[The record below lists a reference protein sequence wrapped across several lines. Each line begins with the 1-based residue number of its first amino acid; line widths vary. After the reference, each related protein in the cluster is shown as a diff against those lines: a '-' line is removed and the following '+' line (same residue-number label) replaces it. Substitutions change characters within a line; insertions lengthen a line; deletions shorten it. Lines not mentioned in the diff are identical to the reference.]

1 MNKTLRRKFFGMV
14 GGLTL
19 VATLPGCFPLVA
31 GGMAGG
37 ALVIADRRN
46 PGTQAIDR
54 GIQLE
59 AESMLIKAYG
69 DNVHVNVSVFNRR
82 VLLTGEV
89 RTDALK
95 NDVAQKIKAMKNV
108 TEVFNELVPA
118 PLSGLTARAND
129 TYLTT
134 RIKAAF
140 MTKESIPSNSMKIV
154 TEASKVYLMG
164 IVTDA
169 EANQAVDVARQVPG
183 VKQVTKIFDVISEA
197 DKKRLDGQTK

>member
-1 MNKTLRRKFFGMV
+1 MKTILRRKILGMI
-14 GGLTL
+14 GG
-19 VATLPGCFPLVA
+19 ATLIATLSGCFPLVA

-37 ALVIADRRN
+37 ALVSADRRN
-46 PGTQAIDR
+46 PGTQAMDR

-59 AESMLIKAYG
+59 AESMLIKTYG

-89 RTDALK
+89 RTDTLK
-95 NDVAQKIKAMKNV
+95 NEVAQKIKAMKNV
-108 TEVFNELVPA
+108 TEVVNELVPA
-118 PLSGLTARAND
+118 PLSAFTARAND
-129 TYLTT
+129 SYLTT

-140 MTKESIPSNSMKIV
+140 MTKENIPSNSMRIV

-164 IVTDA
+164 IVTEQ
-169 EANQAVDVARQVPG
+169 EANQAVEIARQVPG

-197 DKKRLDGQTK
+197 DKKRLDGQPK

>member
-1 MNKTLRRKFFGMV
+1 MNKTLRRSTL
-14 GGLTL
+14 GLIGAITL
-19 VATLPGCFPLVA
+19 VTTLSGCFPLVA

-69 DNVHVNVSVFNRR
+69 DNVHVNVSVFNRL

-95 NDVAQKIKAMKNV
+95 NEVTQNVKAMKNV
-108 TEVFNELVPA
+108 T
-118 PLSGLTARAND
+118 
-129 TYLTT
+129 
-134 RIKAAF
+134 
-140 MTKESIPSNSMKIV
+140 
-154 TEASKVYLMG
+154 
-164 IVTDA
+164 
-169 EANQAVDVARQVPG
+169 
-183 VKQVTKIFDVISEA
+183 
-197 DKKRLDGQTK
+197 

>member
-1 MNKTLRRKFFGMV
+1 MNKQTKRQTLSLMLAGVSAMT
-14 GGLTL
+14 LT
-19 VATLPGCFPLVA
+19 GCFPLVA

-59 AESMLIKAYG
+59 AESFLIKKYG
-69 DNVHVNVSVFNRR
+69 DNLHVNVSVFNRR

-89 RTDALK
+89 RTEQLK
-95 NDVAQKIKAMKNV
+95 AEVAASVKNMKNV
-108 TEVFNELVPA
+108 TEVFNELVAA
-118 PLSGLTARAND
+118 PLSSLSARAND

-134 RIKAAF
+134 RIKSVFVA
-140 MTKESIPSNSMKIV
+140 TEGVPSNSMKVV

-164 IVTDA
+164 IVTES
-169 EANQAVDVARQVPG
+169 EANRAVAIAREVPG
-183 VKQVTKIFDVISEA
+183 VKQVTKVFDLISEA
-197 DKKRLDGQTK
+197 DKRRLDGNK

>member
-1 MNKTLRRKFFGMV
+1 MNKQTKRQTLGFILA
-14 GGLTL
+14 GLGSVTL
-19 VATLPGCFPLVA
+19 TGCFPLVA

-59 AESMLIKAYG
+59 AESFLIKKYG
-69 DNVHVNVSVFNRR
+69 DNLHVNVSVFNRR

-89 RTDALK
+89 RTEQLK
-95 NDVAQKIKAMKNV
+95 AEVASSVKAMKNV
-108 TEVFNELVPA
+108 TEVFNELVAA
-118 PLSGLTARAND
+118 PLSSLSARAND

-134 RIKAAF
+134 RIKSVFVA
-140 MTKESIPSNSMKIV
+140 TEGVPSNSMKVV

-164 IVTDA
+164 IVTES
-169 EANQAVDVARQVPG
+169 EANRAVAIAREVPG
-183 VKQVTKIFDVISEA
+183 VKQVTKVFDLISEA
-197 DKKRLDGQTK
+197 DKRRLDGNK

>member
-1 MNKTLRRKFFGMV
+1 MKTILRRKILGMI
-14 GGLTL
+14 GG
-19 VATLPGCFPLVA
+19 ATLIATLSGCFPLVA

-46 PGTQAIDR
+46 PGTQAMDR

-59 AESMLIKAYG
+59 AESMLIKTYG

-89 RTDALK
+89 RTDTLK
-95 NDVAQKIKAMKNV
+95 NEVAQKIKAMKNV
-108 TEVFNELVPA
+108 TEVVNELVPA
-118 PLSGLTARAND
+118 PLSAFTARAND
-129 TYLTT
+129 SYLTT

-140 MTKESIPSNSMKIV
+140 MTKENIPSNSMRIV

-164 IVTDA
+164 IVTEQ
-169 EANQAVDVARQVPG
+169 EANQAVEIARQVPG

-197 DKKRLDGQTK
+197 DKKRLDGQPK